1 MPALYQPPRGK
12 GTFSAGLAIGAIV
25 SAALFLAI
33 PFSQIFTEY
42 EKKPEQ
48 LEAVEISTPPPPPP
62 PDEPPPPPEPEPD
75 EPPPELDTPPPP
87 ISLEQLDM
95 ALDPGTGGSL
105 AGDFALPSFE
115 VNQKELG
122 GLEIFEIGDVDSA
135 PRPTSAVTFSYPA
148 SAKRR
153 GVTGVVQIEYI
164 VDETGRV
171 SDVTV
176 VKSPDPELSAA
187 TVDVIR
193 KTRFS
198 PAVKA
203 GKNVK
208 VRMRAAIPFR

>member
-1 MPALYQPPRGK
+1 
-12 GTFSAGLAIGAIV
+12 
-25 SAALFLAI
+25 
-33 PFSQIFTEY
+33 
-42 EKKPEQ
+42 
-48 LEAVEISTPPPPPP
+48 
-62 PDEPPPPPEPEPD
+62 
-75 EPPPELDTPPPP
+75 ELDTPPPP

-148 SAKRR
+148 SATRR
-153 GVTGVVQIEYI
+153 AVTGVVQIEYI

-171 SDVTV
+171 GDVTV

>member
-1 MPALYQPPRGK
+1 
-12 GTFSAGLAIGAIV
+12 
-25 SAALFLAI
+25 
-33 PFSQIFTEY
+33 
-42 EKKPEQ
+42 
-48 LEAVEISTPPPPPP
+48 
-62 PDEPPPPPEPEPD
+62 PEPEPD
-75 EPPPELDTPPPP
+75 KPPPELDTPPPS

-95 ALDPGTGGSL
+95 DLDPGTGGSL
-105 AGDFALPSFE
+105 ACDFSLPSFE

-122 GLEIFEIGDVDSA
+122 GLEIVDIDVVDSS
-135 PRPTSAVTFSYPA
+135 PRPTSADTFSYP
-148 SAKRR
+148 SSSKRR

-171 SDVTV
+171 GDVTV